1 MDSESKTEIKEE
13 KQREYTEGEL
23 IQKYVAS
30 LTPKQFKAHEIA
42 KDHLTMSFQ
51 IEKSNGFLGW
61 VKKNNLR
68 C

>member
-1 MDSESKTEIKEE
+1 MDSELKTEINGE

-23 IQKYVAS
+23 IEKYLAS
-30 LTPKQFKAHEIA
+30 LSKKQFKAYEIA

-68 C
+68 

>member
-1 MDSESKTEIKEE
+1 MDSESKTET
-13 KQREYTEGEL
+13 KQQEYTEAEL
-23 IQKYVAS
+23 IQKYLDS
-30 LTPKQFKAHEIA
+30 LTSKQYKAYEIA

-68 C
+68 